1 MLPRFCDETVKAAA
15 AFDPRHL
22 ARLAAGGEE
31 PLWLQA
37 AFVSATDA
45 LLPMYYGADA
55 ECLEAVCGHLQEYRE
70 RRGMFARL
78 REWPDATASLEN
90 VIRCREGLGSRQSHQ
105 ISYPEQIELGDTAGT
120 STGQPQHAH
129 APSRP
134 QGSPESVLV
143 SVYGVHILAHCQSG
157 QIHAKGWCPRAGHL
171 ARRRCHELDQQ
182 FKLFLH

>member
-1 MLPRFCDETVKAAA
+1 MPRSSLWSLAGVPRATWHVCQIARMAGCNSFSGECDPMVAASTA
-15 AFDPRHL
+15 QRAPEEG
-22 ARLAAGGEE
+22 GGEAMG
-31 PLWLQA
+31 L
-37 AFVSATDA
+37 
-45 LLPMYYGADA
+45 
-55 ECLEAVCGHLQEYRE
+55 
-70 RRGMFARL
+70 RGI
-78 REWPDATASLEN
+78 TGS
-90 VIRCREGLGSRQSHQ
+90 CREGLGSRQSHQ